1 MTGTAFILFTPLLS
15 GAVGVP
21 ATPTER
27 TPNEMLIPMLVVL
40 GIVIMAIMLGMS
52 MRAKIARRQGEALS
66 PRERLDQIKA
76 DAEQR
81 AKRQGLAPES
91 LEIAQSLATL
101 LDTKS
106 ARLELLLEEAEHR
119 IAQLESLVREA
130 APTQQ
135 EVSEPA
141 PPVASP
147 RDVPPPRRT
156 AHANADSVDPL
167 SRSVYELADTGR
179 TPVQIAQ
186 QLDEQVGKV
195 ELILALR
202 QSRG

>member
-1 MTGTAFILFTPLLS
+1 MTGTAAILFTTLLS
-15 GAVGVP
+15 SPPVLP
-21 ATPTER
+21 PSER
-27 TPNEMLIPMLVVL
+27 SANEMLIPMLVVL

-52 MRAKIARRQGEALS
+52 MRGKIARRQAESLS

-76 DAEQR
+76 DAEHR
-81 AKRQGLAPES
+81 ARRQGLSPES
-91 LEIAQSLATL
+91 LDIAQSLATL

-130 APTQQ
+130 SPQQ
-135 EVSEPA
+135 QAISEPA
-141 PPVASP
+141 PPVESP
-147 RDVPPPRRT
+147 RDVPPPRRA
-156 AHANADSVDPL
+156 AHANADAVDPL